1 MELIKSWQLHQN
13 PTTLDFYIVYS
24 LGRTDAETWLSVV
37 DKCTPNCAREG
48 ALDVSA
54 FATITA
60 NSTHWFAC
68 FKQVMSEGQ
77 VIQNGFYMCS
87 TSSDLLGPIAVYPI
101 DTDYPIKDTTGEDRM
116 YSCMMDETTMILAV
130 SSSDTQ
136 KYSLYSLDT
145 SNIFNITGKTPTD
158 GNGYIMS
165 MSCRDQVI
173 LVATLN
179 KIDYWVWDDGTG
191 FVFPPISGP
200 SALTPPVEPVAEP
213 VADAPTSTPTVSTP
227 DSVPVDTPIVG
238 NPVGAPGAT
247 LNTTA
252 DELQERDKTLIGVL
266 IGVGVPVLAGAI
278 TLIILRKK
286 LKKKRSD
293 DGDSVYTAID
303 LLNKDDPLFEKKMLI
318 PFKQLNFTKEIGS
331 GSFGKVYLGK
341 WRGATVAIKMNNQI
355 ADTAGFL
362 AEARL
367 TL

>member
-1 MELIKSWQLHQN
+1 VDRQSSSNISIHRSTCGQLLYGRINSFPYQDSVVNRLNATTVGTYSYTAIDDSMELIKSWQLHQN
-13 PTTLDFYIVYS
+13 PTSKYHNVYCLCQVLKFLPALDFYIVYS

-48 ALDVSA
+48 TLDVSA

-145 SNIFNITGKTPTD
+145 SNIFNITSKTPTD

-179 KIDYWVWDDGTG
+179 KIDYWVWDDG
-191 FVFPPISGP
+191 VSIK
-200 SALTPPVEPVAEP
+200 
-213 VADAPTSTPTVSTP
+213 STILGVS
-227 DSVPVDTPIVG
+227 S
-238 NPVGAPGAT
+238 
-247 LNTTA
+247 
-252 DELQERDKTLIGVL
+252 Q
-266 IGVGVPVLAGAI
+266 
-278 TLIILRKK
+278 
-286 LKKKRSD
+286 
-293 DGDSVYTAID
+293 
-303 LLNKDDPLFEKKMLI
+303 
-318 PFKQLNFTKEIGS
+318 
-331 GSFGKVYLGK
+331 
-341 WRGATVAIKMNNQI
+341 
-355 ADTAGFL
+355 
-362 AEARL
+362 
-367 TL
+367 